1 MSECQ
6 KQKPAGTNPAGWTA
20 PSVCCAAPEEAGS
33 SILGVRIIWRTPGTG
48 TGAGEPTGRAPALP
62 AALGTAGST
71 AILGPDDHLRGQG
84 WTERQGQTDGQTDR
98 LLGWCTVAGE
108 S

>member
-1 MSECQ
+1 MSETETSWDQ
-6 KQKPAGTNPAGWTA
+6 
-20 PSVCCAAPEEAGS
+20 PSRLDCPLGALEEAGS

-48 TGAGEPTGRAPALP
+48 TGAGEPAGRAPALP
-62 AALGTAGST
+62 TALGTAGST
-71 AILGPDDHLRGQG
+71 AILGPADHLRGQG